1 VPPRVVVKRLLE
13 RRVVCSVRQ
22 GYVRFSPH
30 FYITKGEL
38 EALDRILEKTG
49 L

>member
-1 VPPRVVVKRLLE
+1 VAV
-13 RRVVCSVRQ
+13 SARQ

-30 FYITKGEL
+30 FYTTRGEL
-38 EALDRILEKTG
+38 EALDRILEKVG